1 MNKRDVKTIVV
12 LLIIFSL
19 IAIIIL
25 IYQKNYVDV
34 EGNTEFNSLTLLK
47 DENNFLSVSN
57 NVNKICEY
65 STNNSNNLKYI
76 SDVNYNE
83 YKNTTFKADKI
94 YVISRLNLYKYYIS
108 GNLYENIYDMPNKL
122 LKEKYFIL
130 NYDMDTSAF
139 FVEEIDKETYNN
151 AENINH
157 EFKSI
162 EKNSYN
168 KFEYTTLS
176 DKSRAVL
183 YFNDFLD
190 KLYTNIN
197 EAYLLIDD
205 NTKTN
210 NFDTLEKF
218 KDFVNKYSNIT
229 MKEFSVNGSKI
240 GIKDNY
246 NNEYI
251 INITYVLKYNVTIN
265 IKE

>member
-1 MNKRDVKTIVV
+1 MNKRDIKTIVV

-34 EGNTEFNSLTLLK
+34 EGNTEFNKLTLLE

-57 NVNKICEY
+57 NINKICEY

-76 SDVNYNE
+76 SNVNSKE
-83 YKNTTFKADKI
+83 YENTTFKADKI
-94 YVISRLNLYKYYIS
+94 YVISRLNLYKYYVV
-108 GNLYENIYDMPNKL
+108 GYLYENIYDMPNKL
-122 LKEKYFIL
+122 INEKYYIL
-130 NYDMDTSAF
+130 NYDMDTSSF
-139 FVEEIDKETYNN
+139 FVEEIDKEAYNN
-151 AENINH
+151 AKNINH
-157 EFKSI
+157 EFKNI
-162 EKNSYN
+162 EKNNYN
-168 KFEYTTLS
+168 KFDYTTLS
-176 DKSRAVL
+176 NKSRAAL

-190 KLYTNIN
+190 KLYTNTN
-197 EAYLLIDD
+197 EAYILIDSE
-205 NTKTN
+205 TRTN
-210 NFDTLEKF
+210 HFDTLDKF
-218 KDFVNKYSNIT
+218 NDFANKHNNIT
-229 MKEFSVNGSKI
+229 MQEFSVNGNTI

>member
-1 MNKRDVKTIVV
+1 MNKRDVNTIVV

-25 IYQKNYVDV
+25 INQRNYVDV
-34 EGNTEFNSLTLLK
+34 EGNTEFNTLTLLR

-57 NVNKICEY
+57 NINKICEY
-65 STNNSNNLKYI
+65 STNNYNNLKYI
-76 SDVNYNE
+76 SDVNYKE
-83 YKNTTFKADKI
+83 YENTTFKADNI
-94 YVISRLNLYKYYIS
+94 YVISKLNLYKYYVE

-122 LKEKYFIL
+122 LKEKYYIL

-151 AENINH
+151 SKNLEH

-162 EKNSYN
+162 EKNNYN
-168 KFEYTTLS
+168 KFDYTTLS

-205 NTKTN
+205 NTKIN
-210 NFDTLEKF
+210 NFDTLEKL
-218 KDFVNKYSNIT
+218 KNFVNKYNNIT
-229 MKEFSVNGSKI
+229 MKEFSINDKKI

-251 INITYVLKYNVTIN
+251 INITYVLKYNITIN
-265 IKE
+265 TGE

>member
-108 GNLYENIYDMPNKL
+108 GNLYENI
-122 LKEKYFIL
+122 F
-130 NYDMDTSAF
+130 
-139 FVEEIDKETYNN
+139 
-151 AENINH
+151 
-157 EFKSI
+157 
-162 EKNSYN
+162 
-168 KFEYTTLS
+168 
-176 DKSRAVL
+176 
-183 YFNDFLD
+183 
-190 KLYTNIN
+190 
-197 EAYLLIDD
+197 
-205 NTKTN
+205 
-210 NFDTLEKF
+210 
-218 KDFVNKYSNIT
+218 
-229 MKEFSVNGSKI
+229 
-240 GIKDNY
+240 
-246 NNEYI
+246 
-251 INITYVLKYNVTIN
+251 
-265 IKE
+265 

>member
-1 MNKRDVKTIVV
+1 
-12 LLIIFSL
+12 
-19 IAIIIL
+19 
-25 IYQKNYVDV
+25 
-34 EGNTEFNSLTLLK
+34 
-47 DENNFLSVSN
+47 
-57 NVNKICEY
+57 
-65 STNNSNNLKYI
+65 
-76 SDVNYNE
+76 
-83 YKNTTFKADKI
+83 
-94 YVISRLNLYKYYIS
+94 
-108 GNLYENIYDMPNKL
+108 
-122 LKEKYFIL
+122 
-130 NYDMDTSAF
+130 MDTSAF

-168 KFEYTTLS
+168 KFDYTTLS